1 MQVSSIE
8 KYPRYIVEIEHEE
21 VTYTVH
27 ISEDMIQDE
36 HYILNIDTGDDLPQS
51 DPLYQTLL
59 DAAWYA
65 IETEDDGDETTILS
79 AILVPTRE
87 DLLKIASIAN
97 PNVMSTPEMLFER
110 LSKIDALVKDILQKT
125 A

>member
-1 MQVSSIE
+1 MLVSSIE

-65 IETEDDGDETTILS
+65 IETEDDGVET
-79 AILVPTRE
+79 AILAPTRE

>member
-51 DPLYQTLL
+51 HPLYQVLL
-59 DAAWYA
+59 DAAWA
-65 IETEDDGDETTILS
+65 SIRAEKES
-79 AILVPTRE
+79 VSRE

>member
-1 MQVSSIE
+1 MEVSSIE

-21 VTYTVH
+21 ATYTVH
-27 ISEDMIQDE
+27 ISEDAIYDE
-36 HYILNIDTGDDLPQS
+36 HYITNIDTYDDLPQS
-51 DPLYQTLL
+51 HELYKELL
-59 DAAWYA
+59 DRAYTA
-65 IETEDDGDETTILS
+65 IRAEKESIS
-79 AILVPTRE
+79 RE

-110 LSKIDALVKDILQKT
+110 LVKIDALVKEMLQTTKI

>member
-8 KYPRYIVEIEHEE
+8 KYPRYVVDIEHEQD
-21 VTYTVH
+21 TYTVH
-27 ISEDMIQDE
+27 ISEDAIYDE
-36 HYILNIDTGDDLPQS
+36 HYITNFDTGDDLPQS
-51 DPLYQTLL
+51 HELYKGLL
-59 DAAWYA
+59 DRAYTA
-65 IETEDDGDETTILS
+65 IRAEKESIS
-79 AILVPTRE
+79 RA

>member
-1 MQVSSIE
+1 MEVSSIE

-65 IETEDDGDETTILS
+65 IETEDDGVQT
-79 AILVPTRE
+79 AILAPTRE

-110 LSKIDALVKDILQKT
+110 LVKIDALVKEMLQTTKI

>member
-51 DPLYQTLL
+51 DPLYQVLL

-65 IETEDDGDETTILS
+65 IETEDDGVET
-79 AILVPTRE
+79 AIPAHTRTA
-87 DLLKIASIAN
+87 LLKIASIAN
-97 PNVMSTPEMLFER
+97 PGVMSTPEMMHER
-110 LSKIDALVKDILQKT
+110 LTKIDLLIKEMLQT
-125 A
+125 AKIA

>member
-1 MQVSSIE
+1 MLVSSIE

-51 DPLYQTLL
+51 HALYQTLL

-65 IETEDDGDETTILS
+65 IETEDDGVET
-79 AILVPTRE
+79 AILAHTRE

>member
-1 MQVSSIE
+1 MEVSSIE

-59 DAAWYA
+59 DAAWA
-65 IETEDDGDETTILS
+65 SIRAEKESIS
-79 AILVPTRE
+79 RE
-87 DLLKIASIAN
+87 DLLLVASLAN
-97 PNVMSTPEMLFER
+97 PNVMSTPEMMHER
-110 LSKIDALVKDILQKT
+110 LTKIHALINEMLQTPKT